1 LILHEERHEFA
12 DLYRGDRIDGTSVAK
27 FKIGLKQS
35 NLDDVYEY
43 LLNISHPSSPHYGKL
58 WSVDEVHEKF
68 APPEESV
75 DIVREWLEGSGIDNV
90 TVRNGWL
97 HFESDIARVE
107 DLLKAEYHEYD
118 HFDDSEIRIG
128 CDQYVQR
135 ASSSAMF

>member
-1 LILHEERHEFA
+1 
-12 DLYRGDRIDGTSVAK
+12 
-27 FKIGLKQS
+27 
-35 NLDDVYEY
+35 
-43 LLNISHPSSPHYGKL
+43 
-58 WSVDEVHEKF
+58 
-68 APPEESV
+68 V